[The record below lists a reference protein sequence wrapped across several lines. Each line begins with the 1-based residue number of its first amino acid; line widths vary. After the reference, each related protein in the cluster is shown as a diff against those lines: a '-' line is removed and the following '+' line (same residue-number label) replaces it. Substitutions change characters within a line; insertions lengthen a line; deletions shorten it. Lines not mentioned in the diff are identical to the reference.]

1 METLTAILV
10 GGGCFGWLK
19 HRRKPK
25 SVEEVPPKMQRLVLR
40 EANKDITLAKLEIEE
55 VDTPQPKPGQL
66 LIKVLAAPVNP
77 SDDGA
82 WKLPLGNEGSGL
94 VVATGGGV
102 WASHFVGYPAGGK
115 GTPKTKSPFTGKS
128 YAQYAVVDAF
138 GMGPWGLPSSIKVED
153 ACAYFVNPFTV
164 ISIVEAVRSKKG
176 KAFIHTAA
184 ASQLGQMMVKY
195 CQKEGIALVNLVRRK
210 EQVELLQKL
219 GAKYIVN
226 TSDPEWKSML
236 GKMMMELQIS
246 QVVDCIAGDFTA
258 ELIELLPP
266 GGTAWVYGRLSGKDL
281 SSINPIQLIYFG
293 KKLEGFL
300 VSSWIFKDGMVRGLL
315 RARKQAAI
323 VAKNF
328 DIFGSQGF
336 KDVSMKDMHQAYC
349 SHLASGATGGKL
361 RVRPWSFKG

>member
-82 WKLPLGNEGSGL
+82 WKTPPSHGYPLPLGNEGSGL

-102 WASHFVGYPAGGK
+102 WASHFVGK
-115 GTPKTKSPFTGKS
+115 KSGTPYF
-128 YAQYAVVDAF
+128 AF
-138 GMGPWGLPSSIKVED
+138 PDIFCRPQD